1 MRGCG
6 GIVRFLAL
14 AGLLGAAGCGYGLH
28 QTAKTQRPGA
38 VSLQTGISYVSNE
51 VISAQPEG
59 IGPFVSLGGEV
70 GPLRVGLSDHV
81 DMGLGFFYVNGL
93 RLDSKL
99 NVMPRED
106 RLAIAPRIGAG
117 FASNEGRSTAMWM
130 GGVIGSYDVWPTFSP
145 YLSVTWANHWIT
157 APQPAVDLGPGE
169 RLAPATGLGDGL
181 LQLVAGVQWRAGSV
195 VALSVE
201 YGRWQPMQ
209 NDPGTNYAF
218 VASDVVSVG
227 MRFCFSGGCE

>member
-6 GIVRFLAL
+6 GVVRSLVL

-28 QTAKTQRPGA
+28 QTAKTQRPGT

-59 IGPFVSLGGEV
+59 VGPFVSLGGDV
-70 GPLRVGLSDHV
+70 GPLRVGLSDHM

-130 GGVIGSYDVWPTFSP
+130 GGVIGSYDVWPTFFIPERDVGES
-145 YLSVTWANHWIT
+145 LDHGAT
-157 APQPAVDLGPGE
+157 ARGGSGARGE
-169 RLAPATGLGDGL
+169 TRSGD
-181 LQLVAGVQWRAGSV
+181 RP
-195 VALSVE
+195 
-201 YGRWQPMQ
+201 GRW
-209 NDPGTNYAF
+209 
-218 VASDVVSVG
+218 VAAARRRGAVARGKRGRAVG
-227 MRFCFSGGCE
+227 RVRALAADAERSRDELCVRRERRGVGGHAVLLFGRL